1 MKSLKTKIVVVALIA
16 CILAV
21 SVASTTIAYFTDHD
35 SKTNTFT
42 YGGGVYISLS
52 ETNAT
57 GVYTVTSPGQVID
70 QQPTVKNVG
79 KDDVYLGAI
88 ITLKSQT
95 IYLSDQIS
103 VEPTAGKTLVTDFLS
118 GGAFDDSQG
127 DFKVK
132 ATTSG
137 EDTFKVYIVYNKTLA
152 KDESVK
158 LFDGIRI
165 PNGWDH
171 DEMKYMEDLKVTI
184 DTYATQSVGFSSAE
198 EAMKGAFGGGADSTN
213 NHFAG
218 YFN

>member
-1 MKSLKTKIVVVALIA
+1 MKSLKSKIVVVALIA

-35 SKTNTFT
+35 LKTNTFT
-42 YGGGVYISLS
+42 YGGGVSIALTEKSADGSYVISAPGQIIDQS
-52 ETNAT
+52 P
-57 GVYTVTSPGQVID
+57 TVTNDSSD
-70 QQPTVKNVG
+70 S
-79 KDDVYLGAI
+79 VYVGAI
-88 ITLKSQT
+88 ITLKST
-95 IYLSDQIS
+95 DHYLSHVVSLDGANDT
-103 VEPTAGKTLVTDFLS
+103 VKMLDFFA
-118 GGAFDDSQG
+118 GGAFEDQSG
-127 DFKVK
+127 FSLK
-132 ATTSG
+132 ATAPTL
-137 EDTFKVYIVYNKTLA
+137 DTFKVYVVYNKTLA

-213 NHFAG
+213 DHFAG